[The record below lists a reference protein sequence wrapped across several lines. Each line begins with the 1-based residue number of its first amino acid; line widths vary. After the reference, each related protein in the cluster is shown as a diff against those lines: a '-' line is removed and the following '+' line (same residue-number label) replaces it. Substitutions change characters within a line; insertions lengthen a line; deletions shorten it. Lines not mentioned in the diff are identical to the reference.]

1 MGNVDVTGMGEDISI
16 SRDVGRTEDLEKN
29 VARGG
34 ESADKDRRGGRV
46 FRLILFLRLE
56 NIERPLGRSL
66 FFRVETPSE
75 VLLLVIVFSVTAVK
89 LLVLVLGINVMKV
102 KLVLRWGVR
111 NNVNNG
117 VNVTSVAIISKTIHC
132 N

>member
-1 MGNVDVTGMGEDISI
+1 M
-16 SRDVGRTEDLEKN
+16 
-29 VARGG
+29 
-34 ESADKDRRGGRV
+34 

>member
-1 MGNVDVTGMGEDISI
+1 M
-16 SRDVGRTEDLEKN
+16 
-29 VARGG
+29 
-34 ESADKDRRGGRV
+34 
-46 FRLILFLRLE
+46 
-56 NIERPLGRSL
+56 
-66 FFRVETPSE
+66 ETPSE